1 MAQVRQALA
10 DQYGLLVA
18 EVGKTLRRFKKV
30 FKEAKQ
36 EAQEAREMK
45 RAWLKEVQG

>member
-1 MAQVRQALA
+1 LA

-30 FKEAKQ
+30 YLAANR
-36 EAQEAREMK
+36 EAQEARALK
-45 RAWLKEVQG
+45 AAWMDECGEDTK